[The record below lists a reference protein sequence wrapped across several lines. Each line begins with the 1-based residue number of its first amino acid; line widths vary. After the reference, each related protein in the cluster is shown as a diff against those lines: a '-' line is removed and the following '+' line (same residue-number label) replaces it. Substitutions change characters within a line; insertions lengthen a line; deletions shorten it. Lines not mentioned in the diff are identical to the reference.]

1 MNALIERISQIQDL
15 KGQSI
20 LIVKLDRAAE
30 KNGFF
35 VDAIK
40 LDAERNSVPLNA
52 FGYGEETEVIVKESC
67 DNDVDFVQQ
76 NKNPGAFVQD
86 HLEFHSNRTR
96 DGIVV
101 TDDEF
106 TDIPF
111 AFVNV
116 GTSLIKVDGYKVAS
130 GEFFIETIDTPERKK
145 RKDFHNAAIDYAVN
159 HYNDPSFSA
168 NCIF

>member
-52 FGYGEETEVIVKESC
+52 FGYGELST
-67 DNDVDFVQQ
+67 
-76 NKNPGAFVQD
+76 P
-86 HLEFHSNRTR
+86 
-96 DGIVV
+96 DGKK
-101 TDDEF
+101 
-106 TDIPF
+106 
-111 AFVNV
+111 
-116 GTSLIKVDGYKVAS
+116 SK
-130 GEFFIETIDTPERKK
+130 TPDRK
-145 RKDFHNAAIDYAVN
+145 
-159 HYNDPSFSA
+159 
-168 NCIF
+168 

>member
-1 MNALIERISQIQDL
+1 MENIMELISQLQDL
-15 KGQSI
+15 NGQSI
-20 LIVKLDRAAE
+20 VFIKLDRAAE

-35 VDAIK
+35 VNAIK

-52 FGYGEETEVIVKESC
+52 FGYDEETEVIVKESY

-76 NKNPGAFVQD
+76 SKNPGAFIQD

-96 DGIVV
+96 DGIIV

-111 AFVNV
+111 IFVNV
-116 GTSLIKVDGYKVAS
+116 GTSLIKVDGHKVAS

-145 RKDFHNAAIDYAVN
+145 RKELHNAAMNYVVN
-159 HYNDPSFSA
+159 HYNDPNFSE